1 MKHTFAMLTIAVS
14 AANCLASDNSEL
26 LPSTEAKKVTLAM
39 QQDERIVTVT
49 VDNQS
54 GHLINAFDFSCEQQI
69 TFCAL
74 LFPKP
79 EEQRKGCAMPDLEY
93 QFKDTPIP
101 AGQQRTVRVE
111 LEKKHGILSQC
122 RLTEVRG
129 RPGRFL
135 DRFFR

>member
-1 MKHTFAMLTIAVS
+1 MKCTWAMAAIAVA
-14 AANCLASDNSEL
+14 AANCMASENSEL
-26 LPSTEAKKVTLAM
+26 LPSTEAKKISLAM

-54 GHLINAFDFSCEQQI
+54 GHLINAFDFACDQQI

-74 LFPKP
+74 LFKP
-79 EEQRKGCAMPDLEY
+79 EEYRTKCAMPDVEY

-111 LEKKHGILSQC
+111 LEKKHGILIQC

-135 DRFFR
+135 DRFFK